1 MFSVLTSLE
10 VAIRTFVC
18 LHDVSD
24 KSTRKKAALRNS
36 SFCGS
41 ERLSNSDFPGA
52 LSELIRRKSL
62 LEH

>member
-24 KSTRKKAALRNS
+24 KSIREKAALRNA

-41 ERLSNSDFPGA
+41 ERQSNSDFPEV
-52 LSELIRRKSL
+52 LSELFRRKSF
-62 LEH
+62 